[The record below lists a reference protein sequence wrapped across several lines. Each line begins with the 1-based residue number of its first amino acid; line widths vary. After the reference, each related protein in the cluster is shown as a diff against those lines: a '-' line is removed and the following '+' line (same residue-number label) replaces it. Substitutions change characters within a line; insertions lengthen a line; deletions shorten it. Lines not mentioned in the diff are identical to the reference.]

1 MDKALASLK
10 KLKTVYQNTAEVN
23 VGEEL
28 LVKIRLLT
36 SEEETEVHA
45 YCVNNFEQGISYL
58 YAVKRET
65 LCRCITFMNGT
76 HIPEM
81 VEDEENGK
89 EKVMRYIWL
98 RENIVS
104 GWTQMVVDEIWRGY
118 ANLMANTEM
127 KIKGSVQKED
137 LIEEKNE

>member
-10 KLKTVYQNTAEVN
+10 KLKTIYQNTSEVK

-28 LVKIRLLT
+28 LVKIKLLT
-36 SEEETEVHA
+36 SEEETEVHS

-65 LCRCITFMNGT
+65 LCRCIINMNNT
-76 HIPEM
+76 DIPEM
-81 VEDEENGK
+81 VEDDNSK

-98 RENIVS
+98 RENIIS
-104 GWTQMVVDEIWRGY
+104 GWTQMVIDEIWRGY
-118 ANLMANTEM
+118 ANLMSNTEV

-137 LIEEKNE
+137 LIEDKNE